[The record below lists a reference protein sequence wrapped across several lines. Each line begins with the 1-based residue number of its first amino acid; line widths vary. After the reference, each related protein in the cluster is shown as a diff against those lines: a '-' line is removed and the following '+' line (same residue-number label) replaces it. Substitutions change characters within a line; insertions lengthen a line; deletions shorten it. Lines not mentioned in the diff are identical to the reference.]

1 MCLERAHAQLV
12 GQGEGQL
19 VVGSG
24 LVNVRGSARR
34 GDLAEEP
41 EGRSFV
47 AQFLAVCRKAKM
59 VAKGTSRPP
68 SSLRLCR
75 R

>member
-1 MCLERAHAQLV
+1 
-12 GQGEGQL
+12 
-19 VVGSG
+19 VGSR
-24 LVNVRGSARR
+24 LVNVRGSAMR

-41 EGRSFV
+41 EGISFV
-47 AQFLAVCRKAKM
+47 TQFLAVCSRSKM